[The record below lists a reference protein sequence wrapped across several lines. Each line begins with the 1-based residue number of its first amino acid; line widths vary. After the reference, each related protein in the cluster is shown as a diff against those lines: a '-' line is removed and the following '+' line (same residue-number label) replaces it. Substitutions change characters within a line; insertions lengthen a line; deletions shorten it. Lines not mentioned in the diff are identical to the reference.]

1 MNMRKVV
8 KIDEEL
14 CDGCGQCVPA
24 CAEGAIRIVDGKV
37 RLLAENLCDG
47 LGACLGECP
56 RGAIS
61 IEERP
66 AEAFDHEAV
75 RRARESPPIRIEA
88 RPFSGCPSAQVQ
100 VRAPVPLAESGTRDV
115 GASALSHWPVK
126 LRLVPPTAP
135 FLNGADLVL
144 TADCVPVAKAA
155 FNPGLLSEKAVLIGC
170 PKFDDLDSAR
180 DRLAGILVGGNVRSV
195 TVAVMEVPCC
205 SGFRRIAREAIAASG
220 RDIPLRELIVSRD
233 GRVEDLPAAGL
244 SQK

>member
-1 MNMRKVV
+1 MKMRKVV

-24 CAEGAIRIVDGKV
+24 CAEGAIRIEDGKA
-37 RLLAENLCDG
+37 RLLADNLCDG

-75 RRARESPPIRIEA
+75 RRTRENPPSRIEA
-88 RPFSGCPSAQVQ
+88 RPFSGCPSTQVR
-100 VRAPVPLAESGTRDV
+100 VRAPVPLAERGARDV
-115 GASALSHWPVK
+115 AASALSHWPVK
-126 LRLVPPTAP
+126 LKLVPPTAP

-144 TADCVPVAKAA
+144 TADCAPVAMAT
-155 FNPGLLSEKAVLIGC
+155 FNPGLISGKAVVIGC
-170 PKFDDLDSAR
+170 PKFDDPESDR
-180 DRLAGILVGGNVRSV
+180 DRLTAILTQGNVRSL

-220 RDIPLRELIVSRD
+220 RDIALYELIVSRD
-233 GRVEDLPAAGL
+233 GRVRELPAAGL